1 MKTEKVGQRI
11 KKFMEKN
18 QMTIDELADR
28 TGLGMS
34 FLRSVI
40 DEDVYPSLRPLLKI
54 ARSLGVRLGTFLDD
68 QVSRDPLIMRR
79 DERKDEMHMLRA
91 KDTPVTLKFYS
102 LGKGKSDRHM
112 EPFFVELLPESA
124 KDKDLSS
131 HEGEEFIVVHSGRIE
146 ITYGQETYTLKR
158 ATAFTTIQSFRITW
172 VAAATKR
179 HPFTRFYTFRN
190 KSHQEGLW
198 LKNFCGQLLLDR
210 CSTR

>member
-40 DEDVYPSLRPLLKI
+40 DDDVYPSLRPLLKI

-146 ITYGQETYTLKR
+146 ITYGQETYALE
-158 ATAFTTIQSFRITW
+158 AGDSVYYNSI
-172 VAAATKR
+172 VP
-179 HPFTRFYTFRN
+179 HYV
-190 KSHQEGLW
+190 GC
-198 LKNFCGQLLLDR
+198 CGDQKASIYAVLYIPE
-210 CSTR
+210 